1 MAEEVRNPEPQNP
14 AVDPELP
21 QPQPPQRVESPD
33 PVPVGVGPLVIPI
46 IVRPEIEEAEPVPSD
61 ANLGITG
68 ATAFFGTPRA
78 FAPIAVGGDVDEG
91 TTTFFGDQPTAFE
104 PIGVSQ
110 DSGTGITSFFG
121 DESPGR
127 TTLFVDPDEDP
138 GTRTTFFNDAGAD
151 AGTTTFF
158 GAPGQVDAGTDPGIS
173 GPAEGTT
180 TFFGSPNEEALQQV
194 QTTAAL
200 QTAQEQASLQ
210 QQYNQTTQRDW
221 RVRIQLAPGSDY
233 LYKVAEGEAGILAPL
248 LPTNGVIFPYVPTIN
263 TNYAAKYEQYEL
275 THSNIRGYFYRN
287 SSVGD
292 ITVTGAFTAQN
303 TQEAQYLLAVI
314 HFFRSVT
321 KMFYG
326 QDPQRGT
333 PPPLVYLS
341 GFGEYQYNNHS
352 CLVSNFTYNLP
363 NGVDYIRVNP
373 NNLGLNLAGRRQTNS
388 SNPFT
393 ISSIINR
400 LQNASAAGLPRGAEP
415 GRVDLGTTAQTQSG
429 TAATTY
435 VPTRM
440 DITVTLLPVQT
451 RSQVSQQFSLKNF
464 ANGNLLRGGFW

>member
-1 MAEEVRNPEPQNP
+1 MAEEVFRPDPLNP

-21 QPQPPQRVESPD
+21 QP
-33 PVPVGVGPLVIPI
+33 LVIPI
-46 IVRPEIEEAEPVPSD
+46 VIRPNASDAALVPSQSD
-61 ANLGITG
+61 VGLPGVTTPGFDG
-68 ATAFFGTPRA
+68 A
-78 FAPIAVGGDVDEG
+78 APV
-91 TTTFFGDQPTAFE
+91 FQ
-104 PIGVSQ
+104 PIGVPIE
-110 DSGTGITSFFG
+110 G
-121 DESPGR
+121 
-127 TTLFVDPDEDP
+127 
-138 GTRTTFFNDAGAD
+138 DAGL
-151 AGTTTFF
+151 GVTTPGFD
-158 GAPGQVDAGTDPGIS
+158 GAAPVFQPDQ
-173 GPAEGTT
+173 
-180 TFFGSPNEEALQQV
+180 EALQEA
-194 QTTAAL
+194 QTTAGLAA
-200 QTAQEQASLQ
+200 AQNQASLQ
-210 QQYNQTTQRDW
+210 QEYNQTTQRDW

-233 LYKVAEGEAGILAPL
+233 LYRVEEGAAGILAPL
-248 LPTNGVIFPYVPTIN
+248 VPTNGVIFPYVPTIN
-263 TNYAAKYEQYEL
+263 TSYVANYEKYDL

-287 SSVGD
+287 SNVGD

-352 CLVSNFTYNLP
+352 CLVSNFAYNLP
-363 NGVDYIRVNP
+363 NGVDYIRISP
-373 NNLGLNLAGRRQTNS
+373 NNMGLNLAGRRQTTS

-393 ISSIINR
+393 VSSIVNR
-400 LQNASAAGLPRGAEP
+400 LENATATGLPAGAEP
-415 GRVDLGTTAQTQSG
+415 GRADLGTVAQTQSG

-435 VPTRM
+435 VPTRI

-451 RSQVSQQFSLKNF
+451 RSQVSQQFSLRNF

>member
-1 MAEEVRNPEPQNP
+1 MAEEVRSPQPLNPR
-14 AVDPELP
+14 VDPELP
-21 QPQPPQRVESPD
+21 QGNTSFF
-33 PVPVGVGPLVIPI
+33 GGP
-46 IVRPEIEEAEPVPSD
+46 
-61 ANLGITG
+61 
-68 ATAFFGTPRA
+68 TAFQPIGIPVDGNEGIIETSFDNGT
-78 FAPIAVGGDVDEG
+78 IVTNSLTG
-91 TTTFFGDQPTAFE
+91 TTTFFGDN
-104 PIGVSQ
+104 
-110 DSGTGITSFFG
+110 
-121 DESPGR
+121 SPGR
-127 TTLFVDPDEDP
+127 TTTFVDPDEDP
-138 GTRTTFFNDAGAD
+138 GTRTTAFNEAGAEI
-151 AGTTTFF
+151 GTTTFF
-158 GAPGQVDAGTDPGIS
+158 GGPDPVDPDEDPATEPSAEEAATAGG
-173 GPAEGTT
+173 
-180 TFFGSPNEEALQQV
+180 PNEEALQEA
-194 QTTAAL
+194 QTTEGLAA
-200 QTAQEQASLQ
+200 AQNQASLQ

-233 LYKVAEGEAGILAPL
+233 LYRVEEGAAGILAPL
-248 LPTNGVIFPYVPTIN
+248 VPTNGVIFPYVPTVN
-263 TNYAAKYEQYEL
+263 TSYVANYEKYDL

-287 SSVGD
+287 SHVGD

-352 CLVSNFTYNLP
+352 CLVSNFAYNLP
-363 NGVDYIRVNP
+363 NGVDYIRISP
-373 NNLGLNLAGRRQTNS
+373 NNMGLNLAGRRQTTS

-393 ISSIINR
+393 VSSIVNR
-400 LQNASAAGLPRGAEP
+400 LQNATAAGLPSGAEP
-415 GRVDLGTTAQTQSG
+415 SRADLGTVAQTQSG

-435 VPTRM
+435 VPTRI

-451 RSQVSQQFSLKNF
+451 RSQVSQQFSLRNF

>member
-1 MAEEVRNPEPQNP
+1 MAEEVRRPQPLNP

-21 QPQPPQRVESPD
+21 QPGS
-33 PVPVGVGPLVIPI
+33 
-46 IVRPEIEEAEPVPSD
+46 
-61 ANLGITG
+61 
-68 ATAFFGTPRA
+68 TAFFGEPTV
-78 FAPIAVGGDVDEG
+78 FQPIGIPLEGDQGLG
-91 TTTFFGDQPTAFE
+91 TTTEGFDGAAPVFQAGENAAQQAATTA
-104 PIGVSQ
+104 G
-110 DSGTGITSFFG
+110 
-121 DESPGR
+121 
-127 TTLFVDPDEDP
+127 
-138 GTRTTFFNDAGAD
+138 
-151 AGTTTFF
+151 
-158 GAPGQVDAGTDPGIS
+158 
-173 GPAEGTT
+173 
-180 TFFGSPNEEALQQV
+180 LQQ
-194 QTTAAL
+194 
-200 QTAQEQASLQ
+200 AQNQASLQ

-221 RVRIQLAPGSDY
+221 RVRISLAPGADY
-233 LYKVAEGEAGILAPL
+233 LYRVEEGAAGILAPL
-248 LPTNGVIFPYVPTIN
+248 LPTNGVVFPYVPTIS
-263 TNYAAKYEQYEL
+263 TSYTANYEKYEL

-287 SSVGD
+287 SQVGD

-333 PPPLVYLS
+333 PPPLVYLN

-363 NGVDYIRVNP
+363 NGVDYIRINP

-393 ISSIINR
+393 ISSIVNR
-400 LQNASAAGLPRGAEP
+400 LQNAGSRGLPAGAEP
-415 GRVDLGTTAQTQSG
+415 GRADLGTVGQTQSG

-451 RSQVSQQFSLKNF
+451 RSQVSQQFSLRNF

>member
-1 MAEEVRNPEPQNP
+1 MAEEVRAPQPLNP

-21 QPQPPQRVESPD
+21 QPGS
-33 PVPVGVGPLVIPI
+33 
-46 IVRPEIEEAEPVPSD
+46 
-61 ANLGITG
+61 
-68 ATAFFGTPRA
+68 TAFFG
-78 FAPIAVGGDVDEG
+78 E
-91 TTTFFGDQPTAFE
+91 PTVFQ
-104 PIGVSQ
+104 PIGIPLEG
-110 DSGTGITSFFG
+110 DSGIGRTFDFQ
-121 DESPGR
+121 DPAPGR
-127 TTLFVDPDEDP
+127 TTLFVDLEEDP
-138 GTRTTFFNDAGAD
+138 GTVTPEFNEAGAEI
-151 AGTTTFF
+151 GTRTFF
-158 GAPGQVDAGTDPGIS
+158 GAPDPVDPATDPATGS
-173 GPAEGTT
+173 NTAD
-180 TFFGSPNEEALQQV
+180 TFGD
-194 QTTAAL
+194 TAAL
-200 QTAQEQASLQ
+200 GDEVLAEAETTGGLRTAQEQASLQ

-221 RVRIQLAPGSDY
+221 RVRISLAPGADY
-233 LYKVAEGEAGILAPL
+233 LYRVEEGAAGILAPL
-248 LPTNGVIFPYVPTIN
+248 LPTNGVVFPYVPTIS
-263 TNYAAKYEQYEL
+263 TSYTANYEKYEL

-287 SSVGD
+287 SQVGD

-363 NGVDYIRVNP
+363 NGVDYIRINP

-393 ISSIINR
+393 ISSIVNR
-400 LQNASAAGLPRGAEP
+400 LQNAGSRGLPAGAEP
-415 GRVDLGTTAQTQSG
+415 GRADLGTVGQTQSG

-451 RSQVSQQFSLKNF
+451 RSQVSQQFSLRNF